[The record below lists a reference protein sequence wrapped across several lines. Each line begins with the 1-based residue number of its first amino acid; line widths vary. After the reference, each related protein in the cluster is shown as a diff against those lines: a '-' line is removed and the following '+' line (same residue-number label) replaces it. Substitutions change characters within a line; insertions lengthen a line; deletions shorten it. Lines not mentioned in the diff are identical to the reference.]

1 MTTDPYTAT
10 GPMILPSILSADFV
24 KLGAEVEDALAAGG
38 DFLHCDV
45 LDGHFAPNISFGP
58 HVIEAVRRVTPCYLD
73 CHLMISEPVRY
84 AEALVKAGASS
95 LTFHT
100 EAVDDPVA
108 TAKELRK
115 RGCRV
120 GVTIRPATPVE
131 AVWPVLDLVD
141 LVLVMSVVPG
151 FSGQQFMPEV
161 LGKCEAVKR
170 RLRPDQR
177 LEIDGGMKPNTIRRA
192 ADAGVDW
199 FVVASAI
206 FDKPDRPAAV
216 HALRDA
222 LAEPARA

>member
-1 MTTDPYTAT
+1 MQTDPYAAPP
-10 GPMILPSILSADFV
+10 GPMILPSILSADFA
-24 KLGAEVEDALAAGG
+24 KLGTEVDEVLDGGG

-73 CHLMISEPVRY
+73 CHLMISDPVRY
-84 AEALVKAGASS
+84 ADPLVRAGASS

-100 EAVDDPVA
+100 EAVGDPVA
-108 TAKELRK
+108 TARELRK

-120 GVTIRPATPVE
+120 GVTIRPSTPVE
-131 AVWPVLDLVD
+131 AIWPVLDGVD
-141 LVLVMSVVPG
+141 LVLVMSVEPG

-161 LGKCEAVKR
+161 LPKCEAVKR

-177 LEIDGGMKPNTIRRA
+177 LEIDGGIKPANVRRA
-192 ADAGVDW
+192 AAAGVDW

-206 FDKPDRPAAV
+206 FGKPDRAAAV
-216 HALRDA
+216 ADLRAA
-222 LAEPARA
+222 LAGG

>member
-1 MTTDPYTAT
+1 MLADPYANT
-10 GPMILPSILSADFV
+10 GPMILPSILSADFT
-24 KLGAEVEDALAAGG
+24 KLGAEIGDVLAAGG

-58 HVIEAVRRVTPCYLD
+58 HVIEAARRATPCYLD
-73 CHLMISEPVRY
+73 CHLMITDPVRY
-84 AEALVKAGASS
+84 ADAMVKAGASS
-95 LTFHT
+95 LTFHV
-100 EAVDDPVA
+100 EAVDDPAA
-108 TAKELRK
+108 TARELRK

-120 GVTIRPATPVE
+120 GVTLRPATPVE

-161 LGKCEAVKR
+161 LPKCEAVKR

-177 LEIDGGMKPNTIRRA
+177 LEIDGGIKPANIRRA

-206 FDKPDRPAAV
+206 FDKPDRAAAV
-216 HALRDA
+216 ADLRRG
-222 LAEPARA
+222 LAGG